1 METKETTTS
10 QYLSFGIGEELFA
23 VDVAKVREVLEIM
36 PITKIPRAPE
46 FMKGVINVRGSVVP
60 VVDLRIKF
68 GMAEAEDTVD
78 TCIVVMEV
86 EMETETI
93 VLGAKVDAVEE
104 VVDLDSDQIE
114 PAPKIGTRLNTDF
127 IKGIG
132 KSEDKFIILLDIDR
146 MFSTEELDLVREAE
160 VVLPTKTPELA
171 EVLEEV

>member
-1 METKETTTS
+1 METNETTAE

-36 PITKIPRAPE
+36 PITKIPRAPD

-86 EMETETI
+86 NLETETI

-114 PAPKIGTRLNTDF
+114 PAPKIGTRLNTEF

-132 KSEDKFIILLDIDR
+132 KREDKFIILLDIDR
-146 MFSTEELDLVREAE
+146 MFSSEELALVREAE
-160 VVLPTKTPELA
+160 GILPTTAPEPA
-171 EVLEEV
+171 EV

>member
-1 METKETTTS
+1 MDTNETTAE
-10 QYLSFGIGEELFA
+10 QYLSFKIGEELFA

-46 FMKGVINVRGSVVP
+46 FMKGVINVRGTVVP

-68 GMAEAEDTVD
+68 GMDEAEDTVD

-93 VLGAKVDAVEE
+93 VLGTKVDAVEE

-114 PAPKIGTRLNTDF
+114 PAPKIGTHLNTEF

-132 KSEDKFIILLDIDR
+132 KREDKFIILLDIDK
-146 MFSTEELDLVREAE
+146 MFSSEELSLVREAE
-160 VVLPTKTPELA
+160 GVLPTKTPELA
-171 EVLEEV
+171 KV